1 MEEQIQTHPVN
12 KMGPNPNEMCLWTNP
27 VQVFVSIK
35 STKYVEASSWTTL
48 VEETGVSWKK
58 TCWFVMIC
66 CTNHDDKICK
76 ESAQG
81 LNNCI
86 A

>member
-48 VEETGVSWKK
+48 VEETGELKK
-58 TCWFVMIC
+58 NMLIC
-66 CTNHDDKICK
+66 DD
-76 ESAQG
+76 
-81 LNNCI
+81 LLY
-86 A
+86 